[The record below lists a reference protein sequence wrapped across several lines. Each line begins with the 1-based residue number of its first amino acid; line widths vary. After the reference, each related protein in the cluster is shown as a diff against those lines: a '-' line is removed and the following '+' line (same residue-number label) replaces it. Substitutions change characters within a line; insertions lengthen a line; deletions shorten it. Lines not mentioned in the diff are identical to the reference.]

1 MTPKDQQLIDL
12 LKVNAREPVA
22 ALARKLGV
30 ARSTVKERLR
40 KLEASGVIAG
50 YTVQLGQ
57 TLGRSTITAHVL
69 LSVDAKRADAFI
81 REMKA
86 IPAIR
91 GLFAIAGA
99 YDYLAVIETPSTHE
113 IDAVLDRI
121 GRIDGVT
128 KTESSIALSVKFQ
141 RS

>member
-22 ALARKLGV
+22 SLARKLGV

-40 KLEASGVIAG
+40 KLEVSGVISG

-57 TLGRSTITAHVL
+57 AAGQSTITAHVL
-69 LSVDAKRADAFI
+69 LTVDAKRADAFI
-81 REMKA
+81 RELKS
-86 IPAIR
+86 IPAVR
-91 GLFAIAGA
+91 GLYAIAGA

>member
-12 LKVNAREPVA
+12 LKVNARESVA

-57 TLGRSTITAHVL
+57 AAGSPTITAHVL

-81 REMKA
+81 REMKSIA
-86 IPAIR
+86 AVR
-91 GLFAIAGA
+91 GLFAIAGVH
-99 YDYLAVIETPSTHE
+99 DYLAVIETPSTHE

>member
-12 LKVNAREPVA
+12 LKVNARESVA

-40 KLEASGVIAG
+40 KLETSGVIAG

-57 TLGRSTITAHVL
+57 TLGSNTITAHVL

-86 IPAIR
+86 MPAIR
-91 GLFAIAGA
+91 GLYAIAGA

>member
-1 MTPKDQQLIDL
+1 MTPKDQQLLDL

-22 ALARKLGV
+22 SLARKLGV

-57 TLGRSTITAHVL
+57 SASRPAITAHVL
-69 LSVDAKRADAFI
+69 LSVDAKRGDAFL

-86 IPAIR
+86 IPAVR
-91 GLFAIAGA
+91 GLYSIAGA

-113 IDAVLDRI
+113 ADAVLDRI
-121 GRIDGVT
+121 GRADGVT
-128 KTESSIALSVKFQ
+128 RTESSIALSVKFQ
-141 RS
+141 RN

>member
-1 MTPKDQQLIDL
+1 MSPKDQQLIDL

-30 ARSTVKERLR
+30 SRSTVKERLKR
-40 KLEASGVIAG
+40 LEASGVIAG

-57 TLGRSTITAHVL
+57 GATQSAITAHVL

-86 IPAIR
+86 IPAVR
-91 GLFAIAGA
+91 GLYAIAGA
-99 YDYLAVIETPSTHE
+99 YDYLAVVETPSTHE
-113 IDAVLDRI
+113 IDATLDRI

-128 KTESSIALSVKFQ
+128 RTESSIALSVKFQ
-141 RS
+141 RT

>member
-22 ALARKLGV
+22 SLARKLGV
-30 ARSTVKERLR
+30 ARSTVKERLSR
-40 KLEASGVIAG
+40 LEATGVISG

-57 TLGRSTITAHVL
+57 AAGASTITAHVL
-69 LSVDAKRADAFI
+69 LAVDPKRADAFI
-81 REMKA
+81 QELKSL
-86 IPAIR
+86 PAVR
-91 GLFAIAGA
+91 GLYSIAGA

-113 IDAVLDRI
+113 TDAVLDRI

>member
-22 ALARKLGV
+22 SLARKLGV
-30 ARSTVKERLR
+30 ARSTVKERLG
-40 KLEASGVIAG
+40 KLERSGVITG

-57 TLGRSTITAHVL
+57 AVGRSTITAHVL
-69 LSVDAKRADAFI
+69 LAVDAKRADAFI
-81 REMKA
+81 RDLKS
-86 IPAIR
+86 IPAVR
-91 GLFAIAGA
+91 GLYAIAGA
-99 YDYLAVIETPSTHE
+99 YDYLAVLETPSTHE

-128 KTESSIALSVKFQ
+128 RTESSIALSVKFQ
-141 RS
+141 RT

>member
-12 LKVNAREPVA
+12 LRVNARESVA
-22 ALARKLGV
+22 SLARKMGV

-40 KLEASGVIAG
+40 RLEQAGVIAG

-57 TLGRSTITAHVL
+57 TATRSTITAHVL
-69 LSVDAKRADAFI
+69 LSVNPKRADSFI
-81 REMKA
+81 RELKA
-86 IPAIR
+86 LSPVR
-91 GLFAIAGA
+91 GLYAIAGA
-99 YDYLAVIETPSTHE
+99 YDYLAVVETPSTHE
-113 IDAVLDRI
+113 MDTVLDRI
-121 GRIDGVT
+121 GRIEGVL